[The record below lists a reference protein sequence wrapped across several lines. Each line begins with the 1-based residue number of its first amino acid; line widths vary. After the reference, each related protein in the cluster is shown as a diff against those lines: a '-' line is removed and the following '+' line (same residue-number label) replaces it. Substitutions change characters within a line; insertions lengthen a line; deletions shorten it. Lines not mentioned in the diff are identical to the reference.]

1 MQPVGG
7 SNVLR
12 IKEVNHMLLRSS
24 LILFVICF
32 LAQIDGAQTPSPE
45 PTDLK
50 VLPGYSSTETI
61 GKDGKATRLV
71 RPDGFT
77 ITYLSSSP
85 KNFYERSFKSGDG
98 IVWVK
103 NQSLNGHEIR
113 VAWTKSGE
121 MIVIIDD
128 TQMFRAKPEKLDHV
142 ADLLLTVASFYSKK
156 DEPAPVTPSVA
167 NPPGNMRLLAGYTY
181 VRRRGIDS
189 HVGSIVGEGE
199 FTINHDI
206 GGMASN
212 YSREYFPDHFEQLR
226 KQTHL
231 NKDAIESHIRYLEQ
245 QVSWQV
251 RQQVNGDDLM
261 IVYFK
266 DGKLIAS
273 FDHSTANFIAKV
285 DSFDQMTDF
294 FLTVLT
300 YQPKPSN
307 KLPK

>member
-1 MQPVGG
+1 
-7 SNVLR
+7 
-12 IKEVNHMLLRSS
+12 MLLRPS
-24 LILFVICF
+24 LILIAICV
-32 LAQIDGAQTPSPE
+32 LSQVEGAQTPA
-45 PTDLK
+45 PTPASLNL
-50 VLPGYSSTETI
+50 LPGYSSTETRN
-61 GKDGKATRLV
+61 KDGKTTRLV

-113 VAWTKSGE
+113 AAWTKSGE

-142 ADLLLTVASFYSKK
+142 ADLLLTVASFCSKK
-156 DEPAPVTPSVA
+156 EEPAPVTPTVA

-181 VRRRGIDS
+181 VRWKGIDS
-189 HVGSIVGEGE
+189 HVGSIVGEGGFE
-199 FTINHDI
+199 INHDI

-212 YSREYFPDHFEQLR
+212 YSREYFPDHFAQLR

-231 NKDAIESHIRYLEQ
+231 NKDAIESHIRYLQE

-273 FDHSTANFIAKV
+273 FDRSTANFIAEV

-294 FLTVLT
+294 LLTVLT
-300 YQPKPSN
+300 YQPKPPN